1 MGRVIALFV
10 GFVLSGC
17 AGSNAESPQAVG
29 QAEPGPGPVGTT
41 LVYECIGTDFIARIG
56 PGEVALWLEDRYVI
70 LSRVRSASG
79 TKYEEGDVLFWSK
92 GEEATLHVDGQTYPD
107 CKLAPARVPWEDAR
121 RRAVDF
127 RAVGNEPGWSLE
139 IKNDQQLLFIGDY
152 GMQRVM
158 LADPGAQPT
167 SDGRIYHAVSAT
179 DDLVI
184 EVIDRECRD
193 SMSGDAYPST
203 VNVTWNG
210 RMLSG
215 CGMSLDHPWQ

>member
-1 MGRVIALFV
+1 M
-10 GFVLSGC
+10 
-17 AGSNAESPQAVG
+17 
-29 QAEPGPGPVGTT
+29 
-41 LVYECIGTDFIARIG
+41 DFIARTG
-56 PGEVALWLEDRYVI
+56 PGEIALWLEDRYVI
-70 LSRVRSASG
+70 LSHVRSASG
-79 TKYEEGDVLFWSK
+79 AKYQEGDTVFWSK
-92 GEEATLHVDGQTYPD
+92 GEEAMLSVGGQTYPE

-139 IKNDQQLLFIGDY
+139 IKNGQQLLLVGDY

-158 LADPGAQPT
+158 LPDPGFQPT
-167 SDGRIYHAVSAT
+167 ADGRVYHAVSGT

-184 EVIDRECRD
+184 EIVDGQCVD
-193 SMSGDAYPST
+193 SMSGASFPSQ

-215 CGMSLDHPWQ
+215 CGMALDHPWE